1 MENKFH
7 CITALGPEPC
17 EVLCITGLIY
27 SLQQLSENYSF
38 YTYFVNKD
46 AKA

>member
-7 CITALGPEPC
+7 CITALGQEPS

-27 SLQQLSENYSF
+27 SLQQFSENYSF